1 METFRLEGVEI
12 FSVGK
17 WNGDN
22 FTHDDLNEMIK
33 SFEATKAGIVPG
45 IKLGHGKEQALL
57 KASELPSAG
66 WVEKLY
72 MRGDKLVADLKEI
85 PKAIYQLIQ
94 KGAYKKP
101 SIELFP
107 KITIKGQQYKNLI
120 GAVAL
125 LGAEMPGV
133 MDLTDIMALYGTEDK
148 PKSYE
153 TNIEF
158 NFNDSK
164 GKESTMPTKEELRA
178 EIEAELKAE
187 ADAAKAKALEDQVK
201 EFKAK
206 QDAKDEEI
214 AELKKFKAEA
224 DAKALEAE
232 KAKTE
237 AELKAF
243 VTELKSQK
251 LCTPAMEPMVE
262 QLLGTE
268 QKEYSVKIQD
278 EDKKLSKQ
286 ELLKETLVLF
296 AAAKEVN
303 FSENSSTAD
312 KNDKADSDLKEL
324 DTKAK
329 EYAAKNGVTYGQA
342 IKQLKTKE

>member
-17 WNGDN
+17 WNGDD

-33 SFEATKAGIVPG
+33 SFEATKSGIVPG

-72 MRGDKLVADLKEI
+72 VKGDKLVADFKDI
-85 PKAIYQLIQ
+85 PKAIYNLIQ

-125 LGAEMPGV
+125 LGAELPGV
-133 MDLTDIMALYGTEDK
+133 MDLSDIMALYSTEEK
-148 PKSYE
+148 PKSYDA
-153 TNIEF
+153 NLEF
-158 NFNDSK
+158 NFNESRKD
-164 GKESTMPTKEELRA
+164 STMPTKEELRA

-187 ADAAKAKALEDQVK
+187 ADAEKAKALEAQVL

-206 QDAKDEEI
+206 QDEKDQEI
-214 AELKKFKAEA
+214 AALKKFKADA
-224 DAKALEAE
+224 DAKALED
-232 KAKTE
+232 AKKVQE

-251 LCTPAMEPMVE
+251 LCTPAMEPMIE
-262 QLLGTE
+262 QLLGE
-268 QKEYSVKIQD
+268 DKKEYSIKIKD

-286 ELLKETLVLF
+286 ELLKEALLLF
-296 AAAKEVN
+296 SAAKEVN
-303 FSENSSTAD
+303 FAESSSKGD
-312 KNDKADSDLKEL
+312 KNDKSEADLKDLHE
-324 DTKAK
+324 KALQFSK
-329 EYAAKNGVTYGQA
+329 EKGITYGQA